1 MGAAQTGLVTQH
13 LGRAA
18 HPVVAFTARKM
29 HADRRVRCRDR
40 NVAYDQQGHR
50 AELTMDLTT
59 AAVPYDHLPTLFR
72 LGLALAIGLF
82 VGLERERRGKEAG
95 LRTFG
100 FAALLGGMGGLMGET
115 YALLSITLLG
125 LLIAFL
131 NIQTLRADEGTEL
144 TTSAA
149 LLVTGFAGVL
159 AGQGHTF
166 TPVAVGMM
174 AAALLAWKE
183 SLAGFSVNLTEAE
196 LRSAILLGILAF
208 VVYPTLPDE
217 PIDPWGLVVPRAAWV
232 TVILIAALGFVN
244 YVLLKLYGARGVE
257 LTGFLGGLVNSTVT
271 VTELSARVRDT
282 GGALADVAYR
292 GVLLSTAAM
301 VARNL
306 VLLAILAGGILGS
319 VVVPLGLMLL
329 VSLGLARRWN
339 HADDG
344 KNTPILQ
351 LESPFSL
358 RSAIKFG
365 LIFLALEVVS
375 TIAQEWLG
383 QVGFYA
389 VSLVGGAVSSASAV
403 AAAASLAEHGRLS
416 PLVAGTGAVLASV
429 ASAVINLPLVAR
441 VAQEPGLTRRLGWSL
456 GAVVLAGLVG
466 VVLQHTVVP
475 ALDLH
480 ALAPVR
486 DAATTASRP

>member
-1 MGAAQTGLVTQH
+1 
-13 LGRAA
+13 
-18 HPVVAFTARKM
+18 
-29 HADRRVRCRDR
+29 
-40 NVAYDQQGHR
+40 
-50 AELTMDLTT
+50 MDITT

-82 VGLERERRGKEAG
+82 IGLERERRGKEAG
-95 LRTFG
+95 MRTFG
-100 FAALLGGMGGLMGET
+100 FAALIGGMGVLLGDS
-115 YALLSITLLG
+115 YSLLSIALLG

-131 NIQTLRADEGTEL
+131 NIQTLREGEGTEL

-149 LLVTGFAGVL
+149 LLVTGFVGVL
-159 AGQGHTF
+159 SGQGHTF
-166 TPVAVGMM
+166 TPVAVGVM

-183 SLAGFSVNLTEAE
+183 RLAGFSLNLTDVE

-208 VVYPTLPDE
+208 VVYPPRPDT
-217 PIDPWGLVVPRAAWV
+217 PTAPWGLVEPRAAWV

-244 YVLLKLYGARGVE
+244 YVLLKVYGTRGVE

-282 GGALADVAYR
+282 GGYLANVAYR

-301 VARNL
+301 VVRN
-306 VLLAILAGGILGS
+306 LAILAILANGVLGS
-319 VVVPLGLMLL
+319 AVLPLGLMLL
-329 VSLGLARRWN
+329 ASLGLSRLWSRAE
-339 HADDG
+339 DG
-344 KNTPILQ
+344 KNTPTLQ

-375 TIAQEWLG
+375 TIAQDWLG

-389 VSLVGGAVSSASAV
+389 VSIVGGMVSSASAV
-403 AAAASLAEHGRLS
+403 AAAATLAEHGRLS
-416 PLVAGTGAVLASV
+416 PLVAGTGAVLASL
-429 ASAVINLPLVAR
+429 ASAIINLPLVAR
-441 VAQEPGLTRRLGWSL
+441 VAGQPSLTRRLGWSL
-456 GAVVLAGLVG
+456 AVVVLAGIAG
-466 VVLQHTVVP
+466 IVLQHTVVP

-480 ALAPVR
+480 ALTAVR
-486 DAATTASRP
+486 NAQPT